1 MLALRTVAG
10 CAAALLAA
18 SGAFAAED
26 RVCSV
31 GRFEG
36 AASPAGAEV
45 TMRVVNVGRP
55 CAIVN
60 HGIPSERTHPADR
73 GRITQPPAHGSAQ
86 FAPPEARYT
95 PAPGFAGRDDF
106 AYEAF
111 ARGRSDQRVHLRVR
125 VRVEVVAP

>member
-10 CAAALLAA
+10 SAALLAA

-26 RVCSV
+26 RACTV
-31 GRFEG
+31 GRFQG
-36 AASPAGAEV
+36 AAAPAGATV

-60 HGIPSERTHPADR
+60 HGIPAERAHPAER
-73 GRITQPPAHGSAQ
+73 GAITQPPAHGSAE
-86 FAPPEARYT
+86 FAAPEARYT
-95 PAPGFAGRDDF
+95 PARGFPGRDEF

-111 ARGRSDQRVHLRVR
+111 ARGRNDQRVHLRVR
-125 VRVEVVAP
+125 VQVDVVAP